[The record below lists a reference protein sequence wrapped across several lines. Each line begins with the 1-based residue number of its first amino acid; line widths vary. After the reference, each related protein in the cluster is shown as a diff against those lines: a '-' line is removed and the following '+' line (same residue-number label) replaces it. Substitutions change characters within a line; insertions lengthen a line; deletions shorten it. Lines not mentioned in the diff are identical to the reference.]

1 MMMRRLGL
9 NYLRPDPRTRRKV
22 QHWCSSVV
30 CSPADC
36 ATERSSGW
44 CLETSK
50 TSDWK
55 ALERVIPWRG

>member
-9 NYLRPDPRTRRKV
+9 NYLRLDPRTRRKV
-22 QHWCSSVV
+22 QRWCSSAV
-30 CSPADC
+30 CSPVDC
-36 ATERSSGW
+36 ARERSSGW

-55 ALERVIPWRG
+55 ALEKVIPWRG

>member
-22 QHWCSSVV
+22 QHLCSSAV

-36 ATERSSGW
+36 AMGRSSGW